1 MSKFCLN
8 TADLQSVEEASND
21 DAQRE
26 LKYWASSQIQSESD
40 NSLNDLERSIKWRLD
55 TTQGPAAETY
65 ENEVLTAV
73 EEQYLAVVPVP
84 MLDPI
89 QHLTSFY
96 HLDAEEDKQV
106 LKLPIQLI
114 FRSSFWNCLFEAR
127 RPGLCIYRPTP
138 RVDNCNAN
146 GSLLL
151 RSVTLL
157 QCWNPLREMYI
168 VDTDSPRRK
177 LIRTTPTDMNYR
189 SLSSCTWVL
198 SKSSF
203 LLIS

>member
-1 MSKFCLN
+1 MKTKFW
-8 TADLQSVEEASND
+8 
-21 DAQRE
+21 QRW
-26 LKYWASSQIQSESD
+26 KSSTYPSFL
-40 NSLNDLERSIKWRLD
+40 SLCWTLSSTLRVFTIWMPKR
-55 TTQGPAAETY
+55 
-65 ENEVLTAV
+65 
-73 EEQYLAVVPVP
+73 
-84 MLDPI
+84 
-89 QHLTSFY
+89 TSRFSS
-96 HLDAEEDKQV
+96 